1 MPLSEAQ
8 RQKRYR
14 NRKKSEGVKRYQVM
28 LPQTVAEHVR
38 ELTQEFNCTKG
49 ELFSQLIEQEYS
61 KLTNNQP

>member
-28 LPQTVAEHVR
+28 LPQTVAEQVR

-61 KLTNNQP
+61 KLTNNKP